1 MTDSLEKDLFLLSTD
16 FRRAA
21 GEASMPPYLL
31 RHLKNVAERMPC
43 SRQSLGTGLPASA
56 CLSTAM
62 IWLSEKRDVF
72 M

>member
-1 MTDSLEKDLFLLSTD
+1 
-16 FRRAA
+16 
-21 GEASMPPYLL
+21 MPPNLL
-31 RHLKNVAERMPC
+31 RHLSTVAELMPC

-62 IWLSEKRDVF
+62 IWLSENRDVF